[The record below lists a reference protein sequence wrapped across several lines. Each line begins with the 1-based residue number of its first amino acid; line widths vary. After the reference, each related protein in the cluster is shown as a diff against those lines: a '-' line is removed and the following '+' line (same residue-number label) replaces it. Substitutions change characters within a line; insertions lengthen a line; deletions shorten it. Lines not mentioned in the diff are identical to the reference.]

1 MAKKDSKT
9 DQKRT
14 KIKGD
19 LLRRPRAHG
28 AKRRGFR

>member
-1 MAKKDSKT
+1 MAKKEAKT

-14 KIKGD
+14 KMKGD
-19 LLRRPRAHG
+19 RDRKPRAHG

>member
-1 MAKKDSKT
+1 MAKKEAKT

-19 LLRRPRAHG
+19 SLRKPRAHG
-28 AKRRGFR
+28 SKRRGFR